1 MTLSAIARRWARNYL
16 LRTLPKYGYD
26 LVHADKSN
34 NLVLGSMAA
43 DDLIMC
49 NFCGTVF
56 RRSGH
61 DHSESLNCPYC
72 DAIARERVAYQCVLE
87 EIRRLTGI
95 MYLFL
100 RQAKELKRFTLLECS
115 PRPNGNR
122 REIYD
127 TTLQRYFA
135 SDYDMQ
141 SHRTDL
147 KVNLTDDA
155 SIRRLG
161 RSFDIIICSHILE
174 HIPDYH
180 GALKNLHHLLTPG
193 GFLVLQV
200 PLLESSYVSVTWDE
214 FHQDNTRVYH
224 RFGFDLLDALDE
236 HFSRVTPVVG
246 LLEFTITSPEIK
258 PGKYDMLKRVR
269 HRVSILG
276 ESRLRYN
283 GLGSPDLCD
292 AFVAYK

>member
-1 MTLSAIARRWARNYL
+1 MILPEIVRRCARKYL
-16 LRTLPKYGYD
+16 LRTLPKYGYA
-26 LVHADKSN
+26 LVRADTEDRPT
-34 NLVLGSMAA
+34 LGNVAN
-43 DDLIMC
+43 DDLIIC

-56 RRSGH
+56 RRSGPN
-61 DHSESLNCPYC
+61 HSESLNCPYC
-72 DAIARERVAYQCVLE
+72 DAIARERVAYQCILD
-87 EIRRLTGI
+87 EITRLTGI
-95 MYLFL
+95 TYLFL
-100 RQAKELKRFTLLECS
+100 NQARELKRFTLLECS
-115 PRPNGNR
+115 PRKNDNR
-122 REIYD
+122 RQIYD
-127 TTLQRYFA
+127 ATLRRYFA

-147 KVNLTDDA
+147 KVNLTDEA
-155 SIRRLG
+155 SLLPLG
-161 RSFDIIICSHILE
+161 GTFDIIICSHILE
-174 HIPDYH
+174 HIPDYR
-180 GALKNLHHLLTPG
+180 GALKNLHFLLAPG

-200 PLLESSYVSVTWDE
+200 PLLESGYVSVTWDE

-236 HFSRVTPVVG
+236 RFSRVTPVVG

-258 PGKYDMLKRVR
+258 AGKYDVLKRSR
-269 HRVSILG
+269 DRVSILG

>member
-1 MTLSAIARRWARNYL
+1 MKAPAIVRRWARNYL
-16 LRTLPKYGYD
+16 LRTLPNYGYH
-26 LVHADKSN
+26 LVQGDVTHDP
-34 NLVLGSMAA
+34 VLGNVAA
-43 DDLIMC
+43 DDLIIC

-72 DAIARERVAYQCVLE
+72 DAIARERVGYQCVLD

-95 MYLFL
+95 VYLFL
-100 RQAKELKRFTLLECS
+100 RQAKEMKRFTLLECS
-115 PRPNGNR
+115 PRLNQNR

-127 TTLQRYFA
+127 TTLSKYFA

-141 SHRTDL
+141 SHRADL
-147 KVNLTDDA
+147 KVNLTDA
-155 SIRRLG
+155 ESLRPLG
-161 RSFDIIICSHILE
+161 SAFDIIICSHILE
-174 HIPDYH
+174 HIPDFR
-180 GALKNLHHLLTPG
+180 GALKNLHHLLAPG

-224 RFGFDLLDALDE
+224 RFGFDLLDALDAQ
-236 HFSRVTPVVG
+236 FSRVTPVVG
-246 LLEFTITSPEIK
+246 LLEFKITSPEIK
-258 PGKYDMLKRVR
+258 AGKYDMLKSMRD
-269 HRVSILG
+269 RVSILG